1 MEGKLNIKVNIEDVD
16 LPLTVNSTEE
26 EKVYRDAASLI
37 QDRLRKLRERY
48 PNLPADKYYYA
59 MVMLYTAVDAV
70 NANNNASTAPLMDM
84 VSDLDKELSEILK

>member
-37 QDRLRKLRERY
+37 QDRLWKLRERY

-70 NANNNASTAPLMDM
+70 NANNSASTAPLMDM
-84 VSDLDKELSEILK
+84 INDLDKEISETLK